1 MQIIYQLKAKEL
13 TLTTMNYRRIQINLY
28 TWFLMQCSKNQSTH
42 RAISITEIERIYE
55 EAYNCVP
62 TEPELNAL
70 YTALIEQDT
79 AYLW

>member
-1 MQIIYQLKAKEL
+1 
-13 TLTTMNYRRIQINLY
+13 MNANYLLVEGQKIDIDDN
-28 TWFLMQCSKNQSTH
+28 

-62 TEPELNAL
+62 TEHELNAL

>member
-1 MQIIYQLKAKEL
+1 
-13 TLTTMNYRRIQINLY
+13 MNANYLLVEGQKINLDD
-28 TWFLMQCSKNQSTH
+28 N

-62 TEPELNAL
+62 TEHELNAL

>member
-1 MQIIYQLKAKEL
+1 
-13 TLTTMNYRRIQINLY
+13 MNANYLLVEGQRIDLDDN
-28 TWFLMQCSKNQSTH
+28 

-62 TEPELNAL
+62 TEHELNAL

>member
-1 MQIIYQLKAKEL
+1 
-13 TLTTMNYRRIQINLY
+13 MNANYLLVEGQRIDLDDN
-28 TWFLMQCSKNQSTH
+28 

-62 TEPELNAL
+62 TEHELNAL

-79 AYLW
+79 AYIW

>member
-1 MQIIYQLKAKEL
+1 
-13 TLTTMNYRRIQINLY
+13 MNANYLLVEGQRIDLDN
-28 TWFLMQCSKNQSTH
+28 N

-62 TEPELNAL
+62 TEHELNAL

>member
-1 MQIIYQLKAKEL
+1 
-13 TLTTMNYRRIQINLY
+13 MNANYLLVEGQRIDLGDN
-28 TWFLMQCSKNQSTH
+28 
-42 RAISITEIERIYE
+42 RAISITEIEHIYE

-62 TEPELNAL
+62 TEHELNAL

>member
-1 MQIIYQLKAKEL
+1 
-13 TLTTMNYRRIQINLY
+13 MNANYLLVEGQKIDLDDN
-28 TWFLMQCSKNQSTH
+28 K
-42 RAISITEIERIYE
+42 AISITEIERIYE

-62 TEPELNAL
+62 TEHELNAL

>member
-1 MQIIYQLKAKEL
+1 
-13 TLTTMNYRRIQINLY
+13 MNANYLLVEGQRIDLDDN
-28 TWFLMQCSKNQSTH
+28 

-62 TEPELNAL
+62 TEHGLNAL

>member
-1 MQIIYQLKAKEL
+1 
-13 TLTTMNYRRIQINLY
+13 MNANYLLVEGQKIDLDDN
-28 TWFLMQCSKNQSTH
+28 

-62 TEPELNAL
+62 TEHELNAL